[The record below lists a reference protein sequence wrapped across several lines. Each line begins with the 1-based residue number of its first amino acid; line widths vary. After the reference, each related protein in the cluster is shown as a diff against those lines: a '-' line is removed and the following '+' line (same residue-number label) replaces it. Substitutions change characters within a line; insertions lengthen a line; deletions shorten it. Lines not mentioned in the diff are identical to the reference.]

1 MVRFSRLRIPAP
13 LLVSTTVVLAL
24 LVIGVEHRGPRTYDA
39 DESDYFVQNS
49 NSKHPSERQRNAESS
64 RVEQEGAKETGD
76 AGQKS
81 TVDKDGKGDQHDAMQ
96 CFKDQPWIEPA
107 LDYFFEPAL
116 EAARESTQTTEE
128 SMAAIGNIT
137 WGEYHPGQDLMV
149 LKFNKDKKWYDLE
162 IEERFPANRE
172 HKSRCIRP
180 LFKTAV
186 EKHGKD
192 LAEQFQGKEI
202 KFAVATEDFGLVF
215 RSSRYKLTTF
225 ALSTDGDHTDIP
237 IPDFTFGCY
246 PESRYEDSSW
256 KAIGTMLKEMS
267 SKLSWSERSDSI
279 FHRSNWG
286 VGPRRKLMPLLE
298 KLHKDGKDV
307 ELFGAPIDVGN
318 TEFEAKNDE
327 NFVRLEDQC
336 KYKTQIHTAG
346 FSYSAGLK
354 YKLACGSMV
363 IKFTSKYKEFY
374 EPAVKDGIHVVQVEA
389 TDDGVN
395 ESTFYNV
402 TAPKIKNAVKKNLDR
417 QSDIAKAGQDFVM
430 KNLTEDALSCYIYG
444 ALQRYAK
451 IYLS

>member
-1 MVRFSRLRIPAP
+1 MVRFARLRIPAP

-24 LVIGVEHRGPRTYDA
+24 LVIGVEHRGPRTYNA
-39 DESDYFVQNS
+39 DESEYFIENTKSKSRSEGERDRKSMRVQ
-49 NSKHPSERQRNAESS
+49 
-64 RVEQEGAKETGD
+64 QEGGNETGD
-76 AGQKS
+76 TVLTTNNDKAGN
-81 TVDKDGKGDQHDAMQ
+81 DDQHDAMQ

-149 LKFNKDKKWYDLE
+149 LKFDADRKSYDLE
-162 IEERFPANRE
+162 IQERFPANRE

-180 LFKTAV
+180 IFKSAV

-192 LAEQFQGKEI
+192 LAEQFKGKEI

-225 ALSTDGDHTDIP
+225 ALSTDRDHTDIP

-256 KAIGTMLKEMS
+256 KALGKLLKEAS
-267 SKLSWSERSDSI
+267 SKLPWSERSDSI

-298 KLHKDGKDV
+298 ELHKKGKDV
-307 ELFGAPIDVGN
+307 ELFGAPVDVGN
-318 TEFEAKNDE
+318 TEFEAKKDE

-336 KYKTQIHTAG
+336 KYKTQIHTSG
-346 FSYSAGLK
+346 FSYSAALK

-363 IKFTSKYKEFY
+363 IKFTSKFKEFY
-374 EPAVKDGIHVVQVEA
+374 EPAVKDGVHVIQVEA
-389 TDDGVN
+389 TDDGVD

-402 TAPKIKNAVKKNLDR
+402 TAPKIKNAVKKNLDK
-417 QSDIAKAGQDFVM
+417 QSDIARAGQDFVM
-430 KNLTEDALSCYIYG
+430 KNLTQDALSCYIYG
-444 ALQRYAK
+444 ALQRYGK